1 LCGFGSTHWEATMTR
16 LTEVVMDEQRTAPAY
31 EPPVY
36 EPPVLVELGEFGED
50 TLGFGQDFTDAFALQ
65 TQ

>member
-1 LCGFGSTHWEATMTR
+1 MEEQMTE
-16 LTEVVMDEQRTAPAY
+16 TVTT
-31 EPPVY
+31 Y

-50 TLGFGQDFTDAFALQ
+50 TLGFGQDSADNVALQ